1 MCAGTVVEP
10 PAAISAAMVSVTS
23 RSRSVA
29 LKPSFDLSALISTL
43 ARMGMVLRRS
53 TTRCTWPSDF
63 SSAARSTVTFIPQP
77 ACSRGSLK
85 GATKVARMGGLR
97 KGDSDRRRNLTNEFG
112 RALNHALSPV
122 PHKGDAPGDPHP
134 RPPGRALSFRRA
146 RGKAR
151 SLLQLPLQ
159 ELDLLGERRVGRH
172 QVFDLA
178 HGVQHGGVV
187 TAAETPPDLR

>member
-1 MCAGTVVEP
+1 
-10 PAAISAAMVSVTS
+10 
-23 RSRSVA
+23 
-29 LKPSFDLSALISTL
+29 
-43 ARMGMVLRRS
+43 
-53 TTRCTWPSDF
+53 
-63 SSAARSTVTFIPQP
+63 
-77 ACSRGSLK
+77 
-85 GATKVARMGGLR
+85 MGGLR
-97 KGDSDRRRNLTNEFG
+97 KGDSARRRNFPNEFATEFTPALGPG
-112 RALNHALSPV
+112 R
-122 PHKGDAPGDPHP
+122 HKGDAPGDPHP

>member
-10 PAAISAAMVSVTS
+10 PAATSAAMVSVTS

-29 LKPSFDLSALISTL
+29 LKPSFDLSALIRTL

-63 SSAARSTVTFIPQP
+63 SSAARSTVTFILQP
-77 ACSRGSLK
+77 ACSRLSFE
-85 GATKVARMGGLR
+85 GATKVARMGDLR
-97 KGDSDRRRNLTNEFG
+97 KAASARRRNFPNEF
-112 RALNHALSPV
+112 ALEFIPALSPDRTKWRRIPAIGV
-122 PHKGDAPGDPHP
+122 PFRLAGPF
-134 RPPGRALSFRRA
+134 SFRHA
-146 RGKAR
+146 PGKAR

-159 ELDLLGERRVGRH
+159 EFDLLGERRIRRH

-178 HGVQHGGVV
+178 YGVQHGGVV
-187 TAAETPPDLR
+187 TATEAPSD

>member
-1 MCAGTVVEP
+1 MWAGPVVEP
-10 PAAISAAMVSVTS
+10 PAATSAAMVSVTS

-63 SSAARSTVTFIPQP
+63 SNAARSTVTFILQP
-77 ACSRGSLK
+77 ACSRGSLE
-85 GATKVARMGGLR
+85 GATKVARMGDLR
-97 KGDSDRRRNLTNEFG
+97 KGDSARRRNFPNEFAWEFTPRFARIAQKG
-112 RALNHALSPV
+112 RRLPAIGIFLRLA
-122 PHKGDAPGDPHP
+122 GC
-134 RPPGRALSFRRA
+134 RA

-159 ELDLLGERRVGRH
+159 ELDLLGQRRIGRH

-178 HGVQHGGVV
+178 HGVQDGGVI